1 MSFPRPTR
9 VVLLNGSVGAGKTST
24 AVAVG
29 ERLERSGVSGA
40 VVDLDALRRA
50 WPSPPGDRFHLELA
64 LANLRD
70 VSANARSAGLERLV
84 LSGVVESREER
95 ARYAA
100 AVGGELLQI
109 RLKPSRGELSTQLHR
124 RHRDDPEGLGWHLA
138 RAVELDR
145 ILDLAGADDQVIEP
159 AGLGVDEV
167 ARQVMELAG
176 WLDLTP
182 DETSS

>member
-1 MSFPRPTR
+1 M
-9 VVLLNGSVGAGKTST
+9 VLLNGSVGVGKTST
-24 AVAVG
+24 AAAVG
-29 ERLERSGVSGA
+29 ERLERSGASGA

-84 LSGVVESREER
+84 LSGVVESRADK

-109 RLKPSRGELSTQLHR
+109 RLKPSRDAVSAQLYR
-124 RHRDDPEGLGWHLA
+124 RHVDDPDGLVWHLA
-138 RAVELDR
+138 RAVELDQ
-145 ILDLAGADDQVIEP
+145 ILDLADADDHVIEP
-159 AGLGVDEV
+159 AGGGVDEV
-167 ARQVMELAG
+167 ANRVMELAG

-182 DETSS
+182 SETSS